1 MICRDYNSVY
11 LCLDFVS
18 RLYNCFFYCGFS
30 KKYDWMAIAVFPLK
44 KFFVGFLLWTKTC
57 VPFIV
62 FTIIV
67 IDLVI
72 ITMVELLL
80 VGIFV

>member
-1 MICRDYNSVY
+1 MP
-11 LCLDFVS
+11 
-18 RLYNCFFYCGFS
+18 
-30 KKYDWMAIAVFPLK
+30 IAVFPLK